1 MYGDEEDYG
10 GEGEGEELEEGDGQE
25 WSNNEQT
32 QKMHSWRQEPN
43 VDDLI

>member
-25 WSNNEQT
+25 
-32 QKMHSWRQEPN
+32 
-43 VDDLI
+43 